1 MTATPI
7 AKLPQAPDTLTDA
20 LGTPIGSEVY
30 RGLTAWPKTLSPSLF
45 YDSEG
50 SRLFEAITELPE
62 YYLTRTERS
71 ILVQHAEEIVG
82 LAAGDQRLTIIEL
95 GAGTAT
101 KTGWLL
107 KAAVKLQGRVTY
119 AAIDV
124 SASALEEAKT
134 RLERDLPG
142 VRVEPRVS
150 DYTDSLGQIEF
161 RHAPGSLRRL
171 VLYIGSSIGNFA
183 PTDALAF
190 LRGVRA
196 QLNPGDGLLLGAD
209 MVKDSRRLLAAYND
223 TAGITAAFNLNV
235 LARINRELNANFKL
249 QLFRHRAVWNAHPG
263 RIEMHLES
271 LIAQRVSIKALE
283 LEVPFKRGESIHT
296 ENSYKFTD
304 EDVMALFNRAGFAL
318 RQQWSDAQRWF
329 GVYLAVAR

>member
-7 AKLPQAPDTLTDA
+7 AKLPRA
-20 LGTPIGSEVY
+20 LDTPIGSEVY
-30 RGLTAWPKTLSPSLF
+30 RGLTARPKTLSPWLF

-62 YYLTRTERS
+62 YYVTRTERG
-71 ILVQHAEEIVG
+71 ILVQHAEEIVA
-82 LAAGDQRLTIIEL
+82 LAAEGQRLTVIEL

-101 KTGWLL
+101 KTGLLL
-107 KAAVKLQGRVTY
+107 KAAVKLQGGVTY

-124 SASALEEAKT
+124 SASALAEAKT

-142 VRVEPRVS
+142 VTVEPRVC
-150 DYTDSLGQIEF
+150 DYNDGLGQFEF
-161 RHAPGSLRRL
+161 RRAPGSGRRL

-223 TAGITAAFNLNV
+223 TAGITAAFNLNA
-235 LARINRELNANFKL
+235 LARINRELGANFKL
-249 QLFRHRAVWNAHPG
+249 QLFRHRAVWNAHPS

-271 LIAQRVSIKALE
+271 LITQRVSIKALE
-283 LEVPFKRGESIHT
+283 LDVLFKRGESIHT
-296 ENSYKFTD
+296 ENSYKFMD
-304 EDVMALFNRAGFAL
+304 DDVLALLDRACFAPR
-318 RQQWSDAQRWF
+318 RQWGDAQRWF

>member
-1 MTATPI
+1 MTTTLT
-7 AKLPQAPDTLTDA
+7 AKLPQDLNAPPQA
-20 LGTPIGSEVY
+20 LSTPIGSEVY
-30 RGLTAWPKTLSPSLF
+30 RGLTAWPKTLSSSLF

-71 ILVQHAEEIVG
+71 ILIQHAEEIVG

-142 VRVEPRVS
+142 VTVEPRVS
-150 DYTDSLGQIEF
+150 DYTDGLGQIEF
-161 RHAPGSLRRL
+161 RRAPGSRRRL

-183 PTDALAF
+183 PADALAL
-190 LRGVRA
+190 LRGVRG
-196 QLNPGDGLLLGAD
+196 QLNPGDGLLLGVD
-209 MVKDSRRLLAAYND
+209 MVKDPRRLLAAYND
-223 TAGITAAFNLNV
+223 AAGVTAAFNLNI
-235 LARINRELNANFKL
+235 LARINRELDANFKL
-249 QLFRHRAVWNAHPG
+249 QVFRHRAIWRAQPA

-283 LEVPFKRGESIHT
+283 LQVPFKRGESIHT

-304 EDVMALFNRAGFAL
+304 EDVLALLDRAGFAL
-318 RQQWSDAQRWF
+318 RQQWSDAERWF